1 LAGPGHGRAPR
12 RGNGARW
19 SPAAHHSKA
28 ATFRERYLLR
38 RRVHNRPRAVLTSL
52 GLGERTAAREHDFIA
67 LVGRSALARAAG
79 SMPKTMPEI
88 SSASLPLLSCHVAD
102 AG

>member
-1 LAGPGHGRAPR
+1 VRNDPADEPG
-12 RGNGARW
+12 
-19 SPAAHHSKA
+19 
-28 ATFRERYLLR
+28 LLLQPYCN

-88 SSASLPLLSCHVAD
+88 SSASLPLLPCHGAD